1 MKRDD
6 YLLTLQRAARSHVLA
21 VNPTLEEDKQREW
34 LHNVHIDRVTCAD
47 FLRKACQVQDSNTK
61 ALPKGSC
68 AIMTLSDFR
77 SG

>member
-21 VNPTLEEDKQREW
+21 VNLTEEDKQREW
-34 LHNVHIDRVTCAD
+34 LHNVYIDRVTCTD
-47 FLRKACQVQDSNTK
+47 FLRKVRQIQDANTK
-61 ALPKGSC
+61 ALPKESC